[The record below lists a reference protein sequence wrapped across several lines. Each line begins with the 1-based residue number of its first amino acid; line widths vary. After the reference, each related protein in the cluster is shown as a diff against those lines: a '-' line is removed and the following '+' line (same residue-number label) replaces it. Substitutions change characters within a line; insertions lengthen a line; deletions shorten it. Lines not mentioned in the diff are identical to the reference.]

1 MASTVAL
8 DPRGER
14 LVLADLIPALRG
26 TGLHGSRLRSA
37 ALVLGGA
44 GLTGLAAQISIPVH
58 GSPVPVTGQT
68 FGVLLVGVA
77 LGTRR
82 GAASMALYLLA
93 GFLGVPWF
101 AGGST
106 GSIHLATLGYLVGFI
121 LAGAL
126 VGRLAERGADRSPWR
141 TALTMVAGNLVIYAC
156 GVPYLAVSAH
166 LSAGSALHYGLTVFL
181 LGDALKILLAAGLL
195 PGAWKLVG
203 RDRVAD

>member
-1 MASTVAL
+1 MASAL
-8 DPRGER
+8 VLEPRGEQR
-14 LVLADLIPALRG
+14 VLADLIPVLRG
-26 TGLHGSRLRSA
+26 SKAREA

-44 GLTGLAAQISIPVH
+44 ALTGLAAQVSIPVH

-68 FGVLLVGVA
+68 FGVLLVGAA
-77 LGTRR
+77 LGARR

-93 GFLGVPWF
+93 GFVGVPWF
-101 AGGST
+101 AGGAS

-141 TALTMVAGNLVIYAC
+141 TALAMVAGNLVIYAC
-156 GVPYLAVSAH
+156 GVPYLAISAH
-166 LSAGSALHYGLTVFL
+166 LSAASALHYGLTVFL

-203 RDRVAD
+203 RRPVGH

>member
-1 MASTVAL
+1 MASTLAL
-8 DPRGER
+8 DPRAGR
-14 LVLADLIPALRG
+14 RVLADLIRVPLGAKARE
-26 TGLHGSRLRSA
+26 A
-37 ALVLGGA
+37 ALIAAGA

-68 FGVLLVGVA
+68 FGVLLVGAA
-77 LGTRR
+77 LGARR

-93 GFLGVPWF
+93 GFVGVPWF
-101 AGGST
+101 AGATS

-141 TALTMVAGNLVIYAC
+141 TAVTMAAGNVVIYAC
-156 GVPYLAVSAH
+156 GVPYLAWSAH
-166 LSAGSALHYGLTVFL
+166 LPMSEAVHYGLTVFL

-195 PGAWKLVG
+195 PGAWKFAGERGVG
-203 RDRVAD
+203 H

>member
-1 MASTVAL
+1 MASTLAL
-8 DPRGER
+8 APRAER
-14 LVLADLIPALRG
+14 AVLADLVPLRRG
-26 TGLHGSRLRSA
+26 TKAREA

-68 FGVLLVGVA
+68 FGVLLVGAA
-77 LGTRR
+77 LGARR
-82 GAASMALYLLA
+82 GAVSMALYLLA
-93 GFLGVPWF
+93 GFVGVPWF
-101 AGGST
+101 ADGAA

-126 VGRLAERGADRSPWR
+126 VGTLAERGADRSPWR
-141 TALTMVAGNLVIYAC
+141 TAVTMVGGNLVIYAC

-166 LSAGSALHYGLTVFL
+166 LPAASAVHYGLTVFL

-195 PGAWKLVG
+195 PAAWKLAG
-203 RDRVAD
+203 LRSVAD

>member
-1 MASTVAL
+1 MASTLTL

-14 LVLADLIPALRG
+14 RVLADLVRVPL
-26 TGLHGSRLRSA
+26 GSRARGA

-44 GLTGLAAQISIPVH
+44 ALTGLAAQLSVPVH

-68 FGVLLVGVA
+68 FGVLLVGAA
-77 LGTRR
+77 LGARR

-93 GFLGVPWF
+93 GFVGVPWF
-101 AGGST
+101 AGGT
-106 GSIHLATLGYLVGFI
+106 AGSIHLATLGYLVGFI

-166 LSAGSALHYGLTVFL
+166 LSAASALHYGLTVFL

-195 PGAWKLVG
+195 PSAWRLAG
-203 RDRVAD
+203 RRRVAD

>member
-1 MASTVAL
+1 MASTLAL

-14 LVLADLIPALRG
+14 LVLADLVRVPL
-26 TGLHGSRLRSA
+26 GSKPRVA

-44 GLTGLAAQISIPVH
+44 ALTGLAAQVSIPVH

-68 FGVLLVGVA
+68 FGVLLVGAA
-77 LGTRR
+77 LGARR

-93 GFLGVPWF
+93 GFVGVPWF
-101 AGGST
+101 AGGSS

-126 VGRLAERGADRSPWR
+126 VGTLAQRGADRSPWR
-141 TALTMVAGNLVIYAC
+141 TALAMVAGNLVIYAC
-156 GVPYLAVSAH
+156 GVPYLAISAH
-166 LSAGSALHYGLTVFL
+166 LSAASALHYGLTVFL

-195 PGAWKLVG
+195 PTAWKLAAHG
-203 RDRVAD
+203 RMAD

>member
-1 MASTVAL
+1 MASTLAL

-14 LVLADLIPALRG
+14 LVLADLVRVPL
-26 TGLHGSRLRSA
+26 GSKPRVA

-44 GLTGLAAQISIPVH
+44 ALTGLAAQVSIPVH

-68 FGVLLVGVA
+68 FGVLLVGAA
-77 LGTRR
+77 LGARR

-93 GFLGVPWF
+93 GFVGVPWF
-101 AGGST
+101 AGGSS

-126 VGRLAERGADRSPWR
+126 VGTLAERGADRSPWR

-156 GVPYLAVSAH
+156 GVPYLAISAH
-166 LSAGSALHYGLTVFL
+166 LPASAALHYGLTVFL

-195 PGAWKLVG
+195 PSAWKLVG
-203 RDRVAD
+203 HRRVAD

>member
-1 MASTVAL
+1 MASTLAL
-8 DPRGER
+8 EPRGDR
-14 LVLADLIPALRG
+14 RVLADLVRVPL
-26 TGLHGSRLRSA
+26 GSRAREA

-44 GLTGLAAQISIPVH
+44 ALTGLAAQVSIPVH

-68 FGVLLVGVA
+68 FGVLLVGAA

-93 GFLGVPWF
+93 GFVGVPWF
-101 AGGST
+101 AGGTS

-126 VGRLAERGADRSPWR
+126 VGALAERGADRSPWR

-166 LSAGSALHYGLTVFL
+166 LSATSALHYGLTVFL

-195 PGAWKLVG
+195 PTAWKLVG
-203 RDRVAD
+203 GGRMAD

>member
-1 MASTVAL
+1 MASTLTL

-14 LVLADLIPALRG
+14 RVLADLVRVPL
-26 TGLHGSRLRSA
+26 GSRTREA

-44 GLTGLAAQISIPVH
+44 ALTGLAAQISIPVH

-68 FGVLLVGVA
+68 FGVLLVGAA
-77 LGTRR
+77 LGARR

-93 GFLGVPWF
+93 GFVGVPWF
-101 AGGST
+101 AGGTT

-126 VGRLAERGADRSPWR
+126 VGALAERGADRSPWR
-141 TALTMVAGNLVIYAC
+141 TALMMAAGNLVIYAC

-166 LSAGSALHYGLTVFL
+166 LSAASALHYGLTVFL

-195 PGAWKLVG
+195 PSAWKLSG
-203 RDRVAD
+203 HRRVAD

>member
-1 MASTVAL
+1 MASTLTL

-14 LVLADLIPALRG
+14 RVLADLVRVPL
-26 TGLHGSRLRSA
+26 GSKAREA

-44 GLTGLAAQISIPVH
+44 ALTGLAAQISVPVH

-68 FGVLLVGVA
+68 FGVLLVGAA
-77 LGTRR
+77 LGARR

-93 GFLGVPWF
+93 GFVGVPWF
-101 AGGST
+101 AGGTT

-121 LAGAL
+121 VAGAL
-126 VGRLAERGADRSPWR
+126 VGRLAERGGDRSPWC

-166 LSAGSALHYGLTVFL
+166 LSAASALHYGLIVFL

-195 PGAWKLVG
+195 PSAWKLLG
-203 RDRVAD
+203 QRRVAD

>member
-1 MASTVAL
+1 MASTLAL

-14 LVLADLIPALRG
+14 RVLADLIPAFPGRAA
-26 TGLHGSRLRSA
+26 REA

-68 FGVLLVGVA
+68 FGVLLVGAA
-77 LGTRR
+77 LGARR

-93 GFLGVPWF
+93 GLLGVPWF
-101 AGGST
+101 AGGSA
-106 GSIHLATLGYLVGFI
+106 GSVHLATLGYLVGFI

-141 TALTMVAGNLVIYAC
+141 TAVTMVAGNLVIYAC
-156 GVPYLAVSAH
+156 GVPYLALSAH
-166 LSAGSALHYGLTVFL
+166 LSAASALHYGLTVFL

>member
-1 MASTVAL
+1 MASILAL

-14 LVLADLIPALRG
+14 RVLADLVRMPL
-26 TGLHGSRLRSA
+26 GSKTREA
-37 ALVLGGA
+37 ALVVGGA
-44 GLTGLAAQISIPVH
+44 ALTGLAAQISIPVH

-68 FGVLLVGVA
+68 FGVLLVGAA
-77 LGTRR
+77 LGARR

-93 GFLGVPWF
+93 GFVGVPWF
-101 AGGST
+101 AGGTT

-141 TALTMVAGNLVIYAC
+141 TVLTMAAGNLVIYAC

-166 LSAGSALHYGLTVFL
+166 LPASAALHYGLTVFL

-195 PGAWKLVG
+195 PSAWKLAG
-203 RDRVAD
+203 RRRVAD

>member
-1 MASTVAL
+1 MASTAVL
-8 DPRGER
+8 EPRGDR
-14 LVLADLIPALRG
+14 LVLSDLIPLLRG
-26 TGLHGSRLRSA
+26 SRVREA

-68 FGVLLVGVA
+68 FGVLLVGAA
-77 LGTRR
+77 LGARR
-82 GAASMALYLLA
+82 AAASMALYLLA
-93 GFLGVPWF
+93 GFVGVPWF
-101 AGGST
+101 AGATT

-141 TALTMVAGNLVIYAC
+141 TALTMVLGNLVVYAC
-156 GVPYLAVSAH
+156 GVPYLAYAAH
-166 LSAGSALHYGLTVFL
+166 LSAADALHYGLTVFL

-195 PGAWKLVG
+195 PGAWKLAGRRPVG
-203 RDRVAD
+203 D

>member
-1 MASTVAL
+1 MASTLAL

-14 LVLADLIPALRG
+14 LVLADLVRVPL
-26 TGLHGSRLRSA
+26 GSKPRVA

-44 GLTGLAAQISIPVH
+44 ALTGLAAQVSIPVH

-68 FGVLLVGVA
+68 FGVLLVGAA
-77 LGTRR
+77 LGARR

-93 GFLGVPWF
+93 GFVGVPWF
-101 AGGST
+101 AGGSS

-126 VGRLAERGADRSPWR
+126 VGTLAERGADRSPWR

-156 GVPYLAVSAH
+156 GVPYLAISAH
-166 LSAGSALHYGLTVFL
+166 LPASAALHYGLTVFL

-195 PGAWKLVG
+195 PTAWKLAG
-203 RDRVAD
+203 HRRVAD

>member
-1 MASTVAL
+1 MASTLAL
-8 DPRGER
+8 GSRAER
-14 LVLADLIPALRG
+14 RVLADLVRIPL
-26 TGLHGSRLRSA
+26 GSRAREA
-37 ALVLGGA
+37 ALVVGGA

-68 FGVLLVGVA
+68 FGVLLVGAA
-77 LGTRR
+77 LGARR

-93 GFLGVPWF
+93 GFVGVPWF
-101 AGGST
+101 AGGTS

-141 TALTMVAGNLVIYAC
+141 TALTMVAGNLVVYAC
-156 GVPYLAVSAH
+156 GVPYLAWSAH
-166 LSAGSALHYGLTVFL
+166 LSASEALHYGLTVFL

-195 PGAWKLVG
+195 PGAWKFVG
-203 RDRVAD
+203 RRGMAD

>member
-14 LVLADLIPALRG
+14 RVLADLIPAFRG
-26 TGLHGSRLRSA
+26 RAAREA

-44 GLTGLAAQISIPVH
+44 GLTGLAAQVSIPVH

-68 FGVLLVGVA
+68 FGVLLVGAA
-77 LGTRR
+77 LGARR
-82 GAASMALYLLA
+82 GAISMTLYLLA

-101 AGGST
+101 AGGTT
-106 GSIHLATLGYLVGFI
+106 GSVHLATLGYLVGFI

-166 LSAGSALHYGLTVFL
+166 LSAGSALHYGLVVFL

-195 PGAWKLVG
+195 PGAWKLLG
-203 RDRVAD
+203 HRRMAD